1 MHEFWEA
8 LASTVHGS
16 FEKAESALS
25 LMRELEDP
33 GTQINSAT
41 SPLEPFDVPDT
52 NLIIRSSDFVN
63 FCLVSTLY
71 PVHMVIPNSYDK
83 VLYFLATWATVI
95 PNSHYKVLYLL
106 VACQKYEMASVQ
118 SFICAEVSRGEFPL
132 PKGAEAFLSYAIAAG
147 KGLVPEMENA
157 ARQTLDHL
165 MTFEILREG
174 YNCLR
179 VGLCETLISREY
191 YTALQNHGNCT
202 FCMRVHI
209 KNGLKF
215 CAELE
220 NKLVHE
226 TSTARL
232 LVGISGPLS
241 KAGI

>member
-1 MHEFWEA
+1 
-8 LASTVHGS
+8 
-16 FEKAESALS
+16 
-25 LMRELEDP
+25 
-33 GTQINSAT
+33 
-41 SPLEPFDVPDT
+41 
-52 NLIIRSSDFVN
+52 
-63 FCLVSTLY
+63 
-71 PVHMVIPNSYDK
+71 MVIPNSYDK

-179 VGLCETLISREY
+179 VGLCETLSASGSAAK
-191 YTALQNHGNCT
+191 TALLHALTHSPSPT
-202 FCMRVHI
+202 FRAFEHL
-209 KNGLKF
+209 GW
-215 CAELE
+215 
-220 NKLVHE
+220 
-226 TSTARL
+226 
-232 LVGISGPLS
+232 LS
-241 KAGI
+241 